1 MRARDGKAS
10 QRSCRELLH
19 RSERTLDGSSFAF
32 STLDL
37 SRRGLQ
43 VLAVDADASLRAT
56 PPPPAGQVEPEPHA
70 ALDPLPASPFTPAA
84 EEQDCALFGG
94 LAKFR
99 HVRFLDVSRNRL
111 RELTPACGMPSL
123 LAISAAGNAL
133 TGLPAP
139 DALRR
144 LRWLQSLDVS
154 FNLLHRLDGIPA
166 RREAVAAYFAAR
178 AAART
183 AAAAHDDGGGD
194 RDDSDNGSE
203 AIGSAESGDP
213 SGPSR
218 LLDAHPAGPVA
229 GAWLREINLNGN
241 ALETL
246 SGLGAGVGPRG
257 AAWWQASPGS
267 GSGSSSGSA
276 LAPPN
281 PRLARVDAQANRIGP
296 SVSGIGLCPSL
307 EELYLSRNRV
317 RSLGGLFGCA
327 GLRALH
333 VGRNLIDS
341 LRALVDPTD
350 ASHRREWGWGWGEA
364 VAGEAAEEEEADA
377 DREDSGFAAG
387 AGSEGEAEA
396 TERARAAAE
405 EEAAEAFSL
414 PDDRS
419 VARALVTGGGLP
431 RDALPAAGQPLPPV
445 LTLISPSR
453 LGSMPLAALLDH
465 RRRLLAAVL
474 DDSARAVSAGP
485 HEEPAAGAAGAARAA
500 GGGDEA
506 DEETAGGGAGA
517 VLPAAPGAG
526 LPLQGPDAAAV
537 AAACERVLAACA
549 DAADRC
555 AAASDASGAALALTP
570 PSAHAAA
577 LALASPAASSL
588 PRLERLDL
596 SNNEGL
602 TSLAELVWLRAL
614 PALRS
619 LDLRGCP
626 VSEEGEGMPLEA
638 LVWVGPHLAEVNG
651 QAVTEVHRRA
661 AARERGRREKER
673 RAWRRARAAEFA
685 EAAAEAKAERERAAA
700 EAAAR
705 GEDEAE
711 EDDA

>member
-257 AAWWQASPGS
+257 A
-267 GSGSSSGSA
+267 
-276 LAPPN
+276 
-281 PRLARVDAQANRIGP
+281 NRIGP

-364 VAGEAAEEEEADA
+364 IAGEAAEEEEADA

-474 DDSARAVSAGP
+474 DDSARA
-485 HEEPAAGAAGAARAA
+485 
-500 GGGDEA
+500 
-506 DEETAGGGAGA
+506 
-517 VLPAAPGAG
+517 
-526 LPLQGPDAAAV
+526 
-537 AAACERVLAACA
+537 
-549 DAADRC
+549 
-555 AAASDASGAALALTP
+555 
-570 PSAHAAA
+570 
-577 LALASPAASSL
+577 
-588 PRLERLDL
+588 
-596 SNNEGL
+596 
-602 TSLAELVWLRAL
+602 
-614 PALRS
+614 
-619 LDLRGCP
+619 
-626 VSEEGEGMPLEA
+626 
-638 LVWVGPHLAEVNG
+638 
-651 QAVTEVHRRA
+651 
-661 AARERGRREKER
+661 
-673 RAWRRARAAEFA
+673 
-685 EAAAEAKAERERAAA
+685 
-700 EAAAR
+700 
-705 GEDEAE
+705 
-711 EDDA
+711 